1 MRLNW
6 IFILCLF
13 SCNAVSKFVDETDP
27 PADISSEQDR
37 QDIEVVKSEIQDL
50 ADQVGVVGNFKD
62 FPVIVVEKF
71 SDHSGALAYCHQ
83 GQNPS
88 QSYIGILKKTM
99 DLYLNEQRKNSDTS
113 FLFKL
118 LLHEFGHCLFNR
130 AHDETMLG
138 KPGFH
143 IYMIDSTGFE
153 ERLEPIGPQIS
164 VSAMASINWWMTRL
178 PRELKKYY
186 LREISGQVRW
196 QTSKDLEVQ
205 PGLKL
210 MSAEPDF

>member
-1 MRLNW
+1 MRLIW
-6 IFILCLF
+6 LCILFLF

-37 QDIEVVKSEIQDL
+37 QDIELVKSEIQNL
-50 ADQVGVVGNFKD
+50 ADQIGVTGNFKD
-62 FPVIVVEKF
+62 FPVIVVEQF
-71 SDHSGALAYCHQ
+71 TEHPGALGYCHQ
-83 GQNPS
+83 GQNLS

-99 DLYLNEQRKNSDTS
+99 DMYLFEQRKNNDTS

-118 LLHEFGHCLFNR
+118 LLHEYGHCLFNR
-130 AHDETMLG
+130 THDETMIG
-138 KPGFH
+138 KPGFD
-143 IYMIDSTGFE
+143 IFMIVSTAFE
-153 ERLEPIGPQIS
+153 EKLEPIGPQIS
-164 VSAMASINWWMTRL
+164 VSAMASINWRMTRL

-186 LREISGQVRW
+186 LREISGMVRW

-210 MSAEPDF
+210 MSSEPYF

>member
-1 MRLNW
+1 MRLIW
-6 IFILCLF
+6 ICILCLF

-27 PADISSEQDR
+27 PADISSAQDR
-37 QDIEVVKSEIQDL
+37 QYIEEVKSEIQAL
-50 ADQVGVVGNFKD
+50 ADQIGVVGNFKD
-62 FPVIVVEKF
+62 FSVIVVEEF
-71 SDHSGALAYCHQ
+71 SEYPGAIGYCHK
-83 GQNPS
+83 GQAPS
-88 QSYIGILKKTM
+88 QNYIGILKKTM
-99 DLYLNEQRKNSDTS
+99 DKYLNEQRKNNDTS
-113 FLFKL
+113 FLFML
-118 LLHEFGHCLFNR
+118 LLHEYGHCLFNR
-130 AHDETMLG
+130 SHDETMIG

-153 ERLEPIGPQIS
+153 EILEPIGPKIS
-164 VSAMASINWWMTRL
+164 VSAMASINWRMTRL